1 MSGRRTSR
9 GSSSKHSAWRRP
21 WLFLGGLAL
30 LVAAAWF
37 EGPVLARQV
46 WQEVGVRRVEGHA
59 EVLREVARESGID
72 VNVLAGLVYVESR
85 GNVAAESGKGALG
98 LFQLMPAAASDAAQR
113 LRVPVP
119 SRAELLSDARLNA
132 RLGANHFA
140 QLVRS
145 LGPDLERVLVAYNA
159 GRGRLLEWERGA
171 GGWEAW
177 RDGHRRRKDSATLAY
192 AEDVLTCAARFRA
205 RGVLAPPPETP
216 PGAPAPPTGPQR

>member
-1 MSGRRTSR
+1 MSGRRAAR
-9 GSSSKHSAWRRP
+9 GSGSKRGAWRRP

-30 LVAAAWF
+30 LVVAAWF

-46 WQEVGVRRVEGHA
+46 WHEVGVRRVEGHA
-59 EVLREVARESGID
+59 EVLREAARESGID

-98 LFQLMPAAASDAAQR
+98 LFQLMPAAASDAAKR

-119 SRAELLSDARLNA
+119 SRAELLTDARLNA

-140 QLVRS
+140 RLVQL

-159 GRGRLLEWERGA
+159 GRGRLTEWEDAA
-171 GGWEAW
+171 GGWVAW
-177 RDGHRRRKDSATLAY
+177 RDGHRRRGDSATLAY
-192 AEDVLTCAARFRA
+192 AEDVLTCAARFRE
-205 RGVLAPPPETP
+205 RGVLAPPPGVPEP
-216 PGAPAPPTGPQR
+216 PPPAGPQR